1 MAKLLAKCLYCG
13 QTFDRND
20 KSIEWVKPKSNRYAH
35 KKCHDEKDKFM
46 SKEDKDKETF
56 YSYCKQIFGDKFDF
70 VKTKRLAE
78 SYVKKHNF
86 TWSGMTKA
94 LVYFYE
100 VKKNNF
106 DYKNNLSSINYLS
119 EVLTIENN
127 NFDQNSINNFD
138 SCLNDLGDA
147 NTGDKTGKKTTIRD
161 KEQEIK
167 EVKDIIIPEPVEN
180 DVEIEISKDK
190 KEEENNG
197 KKKLPQPPYQY
208 LFEEINDKFFQKLSK
223 DTYKLIRCSFKPTA
237 HLRDLE
243 KKMNDETYFADKKRN
258 RDKEKIVND
267 PKQLG
272 RKRRED
278 ISNRDHNRDS
288 EDNIVKKIKAK
299 VIETLLKFINRI
311 INNSLDEDK
320 IKFYVKIL
328 KNIKDDKEPEKED
341 LIKDLSYKETVNKTK
356 KEKNLAFFKMPLKE
370 FLSIEIS
377 PKFSTYEKN
386 SNKTII
392 NEIIKN
398 EQDNDILMF
407 ILNDLTFEDFIDIY
421 THKKDLN
428 SFGKLDRNR
437 LNFIKTQFIYVDKL
451 LKEVHEINNENNYF
465 SRFISILYNLKRWF
479 FIKQERNKKNK
490 N

>member
-1 MAKLLAKCLYCG
+1 MTNQNLDEESFKSKL
-13 QTFDRND
+13 
-20 KSIEWVKPKSNRYAH
+20 
-35 KKCHDEKDKFM
+35 
-46 SKEDKDKETF
+46 
-56 YSYCKQIFGDKFDF
+56 SYNCMDSFEQIINSQDP
-70 VKTKRLAE
+70 
-78 SYVKKHNF
+78 
-86 TWSGMTKA
+86 
-94 LVYFYE
+94 FYE
-100 VKKNNF
+100 CTFQNHICSEDSEEIPKNVLNGSVDENMNICGINQSNSDF
-106 DYKNNLSSINYLS
+106 KNNLSLIKDLS
-119 EVLTIENN
+119 DEISNESN
-127 NFDQNSINNFD
+127 NFELNSKNNFFD
-138 SCLNDLGDA
+138 DLNNYSDA
-147 NTGDKTGKKTTIRD
+147 NTGEKTGRKTTIQD
-161 KEQEIK
+161 KKQEMI
-167 EVKDIIIPEPVEN
+167 EVKNIIISGPVKN
-180 DVEIEISKDK
+180 DVQIEISKDK

-223 DTYKLIRCSFKPTA
+223 DTYKRISSSFKPTA

-356 KEKNLAFFKMPLKE
+356 KEINLAFFKMPLKE

-377 PKFSTYEKN
+377 PKFKTYEKD

-398 EQDNDILMF
+398 EQDNEILMF
-407 ILNDLTFEDFIDIY
+407 ILNDLTFEDFIDIF

-479 FIKQERNKKNK
+479 FIK
-490 N
+490 